1 MKVKEVLKLSEKYFK
16 EAMIKMLQEAIM
28 VTFETIV
35 EKVKNLSKEIE
46 YVRKNQVG
54 ILNTEKHN
62 I

>member
-1 MKVKEVLKLSEKYFK
+1 MLKLSEKYFK

>member
-1 MKVKEVLKLSEKYFK
+1 MLKLCEKYFK

-46 YVRKNQVG
+46 YVKKNQVG
-54 ILNTEKHN
+54 ILKTEKYN
-62 I
+62 N